1 MYYNKRRNNKSDYEY
16 RKLETMILEKNLL
29 SLKEASK
36 WASEFL
42 NREITES
49 NISYL
54 INYGK
59 INKYEENGKILVSL
73 EELKDYYENNIL
85 LKEKKIK
92 EKLGEDIN
100 WELSFDWIPERERT
114 KHVHRLHPYKGK
126 FIPQLVEYFLSRHFK
141 KGDIVLDPFSGSGTT
156 LIQANEMGIHSIGI
170 DISEFNNIITQV
182 KFADVD
188 LIKLHKKINKILN
201 ELSSLEKNNK
211 IFDFEKKLKEKLEQF
226 NKKNFPS
233 PEFKKQFQKGEIS
246 KDYLYQKEKEFLKIY
261 LNLVKK
267 YQIQIY
273 PDKENSFLDKWYLPN
288 VREEAQY
295 ILNLIKE
302 EKDEAIKKT
311 LMIILSRSIR
321 SVRATTHMDL
331 DRLKQPQYTTY
342 YCYKHFKICKP
353 VFSIIPMFK
362 KYANDTIKRLA
373 EYKSLKTNAYQ
384 VVLIGDSRTIDIFEE
399 VKKQN
404 NEFYKLL
411 KDKKITG
418 IFTSPPY
425 VGQIDYHEQHAY
437 AYELFGIQRRD
448 ELEIGPLYKGKGKE
462 ARESYIEGIS
472 QVLRNCLKYMVDNP
486 QIFIVAN
493 DEFNLYPE
501 IAKKSGLKIIKEY
514 KRPVLN
520 RTSRD
525 KNAYYESI
533 FVIGRL

>member
-1 MYYNKRRNNKSDYEY
+1 MDTLIKAHNF
-16 RKLETMILEKNLL
+16 LTLQ
-29 SLKEASK
+29 EASK

-59 INKYEENGKILVSL
+59 INKYGENGKTLVSL
-73 EELKDYYENNIL
+73 EELKEYYEKNVL
-85 LKEKKIK
+85 SKERKIK
-92 EKLGEDIN
+92 EKLGKDLN

-126 FIPQLVEYFLSRHFK
+126 FIPQLVENFLSKHFK
-141 KGDIVLDPFSGSGTT
+141 KGDIILDPFSGSGTT

-188 LIKLHKKINKILN
+188 LARLKLVIDDILKQ
-201 ELSSLEKNNK
+201 LLFLEKNNK
-211 IFDFEKKLKEKLEQF
+211 ISDFEKELKEKLEQF
-226 NKKNFPS
+226 NRGNFPS
-233 PEFKKQFQKGEIS
+233 PEFKKEFQKGKIPKE
-246 KDYLYQKEKEFLKIY
+246 YLQQKEKEFLKVY
-261 LNLVKK
+261 LKLVEK
-267 YQIQIY
+267 YKIQIY
-273 PDKENSFLDKWYLPN
+273 PNKENSFLDKWYLPN
-288 VREEAQY
+288 VREEAQF
-295 ILNLIKE
+295 ILDLINK
-302 EKDEAIKKT
+302 EKDEAIRKT
-311 LMIILSRSIR
+311 LMVILSRSIR

-331 DRLKQPQYTTY
+331 DRLKHPQYTTY

-373 EYKSLKTNAYQ
+373 EYKSLKTDAYQ
-384 VVLIGDSRTIDIFEE
+384 IVLTGDSRTIDIFEE

-404 NEFYKLL
+404 KEFYQLL
-411 KDKKITG
+411 KEKKITG

-425 VGQIDYHEQHAY
+425 VGQLDYHEQHAY

-486 QIFIVAN
+486 NIFIVAN

-501 IAKKSGLKIIKEY
+501 IAKKSGLKIVKEY

-533 FVIGRL
+533 FEMEI